1 MSNKSDSLII
11 GYDSGDTD
19 RSVMIV
25 GRIKG
30 DDLFIINKLL
40 DYEAEEMYKKLTS
53 YNNKTTHITEI
64 PQALWNR

>member
-11 GYDSGDTD
+11 GYDSGDMD

-40 DYEAEEMYKKLTS
+40 NYEAEEMYKKLTT
-53 YNNKTTHITEI
+53 YNGKTTHIIEI